1 MRNLVSSEKLIFIY
15 KYKDIQQLN
24 LKMNTVHVISYFDI
38 VLVFVLFMEYVLFR
52 VGHAKQLFDK
62 YRAEDVLR
70 QENTDKQDHMLESI
84 LYQMD
89 DFSLRIQKI
98 DENMRKYIDDE
109 IDACNYRIYSATEK
123 SAFTVSCADWKDMQH
138 KVRELSS
145 DMSSLWRIIEIP
157 QHMMHLRP
165 HYR

>member
-1 MRNLVSSEKLIFIY
+1 M
-15 KYKDIQQLN
+15 QPLN
-24 LKMNTVHVISYFDI
+24 LNMNTVHVISYFDI
-38 VLVFVLFMEYVLFR
+38 VLVFALFMEYVLFR
-52 VGHAKQLFDK
+52 VGYAKQLFDK
-62 YRAEDVLR
+62 YRAEDMLR
-70 QENTDKQDHMLESI
+70 QENGDKQDHMLESI

-98 DENMRKYIDDE
+98 DENMRAYIGDE
-109 IDACNYRIYSATEK
+109 IRACNDRLDSVTEK
-123 SAFTVSCADWKDMQH
+123 SAFAVSSADWKDMQH

-165 HYR
+165 HFR

>member
-1 MRNLVSSEKLIFIY
+1 
-15 KYKDIQQLN
+15 
-24 LKMNTVHVISYFDI
+24 MNTVHVISYFDI
-38 VLVFVLFMEYVLFR
+38 ILVFVLFMEYVLFR
-52 VGHAKQLFDK
+52 VGYAKQWFDK
-62 YRAEDVLR
+62 YRAEDMLR
-70 QENTDKQDHMLESI
+70 QENVEKQDHMLESI

-109 IDACNYRIYSATEK
+109 IDACNRRIYSVTGK
-123 SAFTVSCADWKDMQH
+123 SAVTASSVDWKDMQH

-165 HYR
+165 HFR

>member
-1 MRNLVSSEKLIFIY
+1 
-15 KYKDIQQLN
+15 
-24 LKMNTVHVISYFDI
+24 MNTVHVISYFDI

-52 VGHAKQLFDK
+52 VGYAKQLFDK
-62 YRAEDVLR
+62 YRIEDMLR
-70 QENTDKQDHMLESI
+70 QENVDKQDHMLESI

-98 DENMRKYIDDE
+98 DENMRAYIGDE
-109 IDACNYRIYSATEK
+109 IRTCNDRIDSVSEK
-123 SAFTVSCADWKDMQH
+123 SAFTVSSADWKDMQN
-138 KVRELSS
+138 KLRELSS

-165 HYR
+165 HFR

>member
-1 MRNLVSSEKLIFIY
+1 
-15 KYKDIQQLN
+15 
-24 LKMNTVHVISYFDI
+24 
-38 VLVFVLFMEYVLFR
+38 
-52 VGHAKQLFDK
+52 
-62 YRAEDVLR
+62 
-70 QENTDKQDHMLESI
+70 MLESI